1 MMNVEWSP
9 WERKVL
15 ETFLD
20 GDRIVQL
27 PAKQKKRLVLLKWLT
42 VQHVPPGVRIS
53 HADFNRLLQA
63 HHPDSATLR
72 REMFE
77 FGYVRRD
84 RLHYWRG
91 DTPLDPTGSE
101 RC

>member
-1 MMNVEWSP
+1 MMDVEWSA

-15 ETFLD
+15 DVFLD
-20 GDRIVQL
+20 GDCIVQL
-27 PAKQKKRLVLLKWLT
+27 PAKRKKRLVLLKWLT
-42 VQHVPPGVRIS
+42 VQHVPPGIKIT
-53 HADFNRLLQA
+53 HADFNSLLRG

-77 FGYVRRD
+77 FGYVQRD

-91 DTPLDPTGSE
+91 ETPLDPIG
-101 RC
+101 

>member
-1 MMNVEWSP
+1 MTEVKWSAF
-9 WERKVL
+9 ERRVL

-20 GDRIVQL
+20 GDRIVRL
-27 PAKQKKRLVLLKWLT
+27 PAKRKKRLVLLKWLT
-42 VQHVPPGVRIS
+42 ALHVPEGVRIT
-53 HADFNRLLQA
+53 HEEFNRLLQQ

-91 DTPLDPTGSE
+91 ETSLDPII
-101 RC
+101 